1 MWLEQGML
9 GEVVSQQSIDS
20 KTVGEV
26 TPVAVSGIAQFC
38 SPSFPSR
45 VILSEPQ
52 YPESQLPW
60 WCRGLS
66 EGLSWWHVTLAR
78 MDICAW
84 TIGTALLTTKKELIV
99 EAGPQLLLS
108 CCHDPELD
116 REWSGQE
123 KRRGAV

>member
-52 YPESQLPW
+52 YPESQLPC
-60 WCRGLS
+60 WCRGLT

-84 TIGTALLTTKKELIV
+84 TIGTALLHKSDMNSTPSTLLVLWSRE
-99 EAGPQLLLS
+99 EAEEEPHS
-108 CCHDPELD
+108 PF
-116 REWSGQE
+116 
-123 KRRGAV
+123 